1 MLYTPKSKR
10 YRPYWELLQ
19 LQQLLLVLQ
28 LPHRLR
34 GLVLRPSSRL
44 RLRPKPLRP
53 LRQVVSSK

>member
-19 LQQLLLVLQ
+19 LQQLLHQ
-28 LPHRLR
+28 LR

>member
-19 LQQLLLVLQ
+19 LQQQLPVLQ

>member
-10 YRPYWELLQ
+10 YRPYSELLQ

-53 LRQVVSSK
+53 LHQVVSSK

>member
-1 MLYTPKSKR
+1 MQYTPKSKR
-10 YRPYWELLQ
+10 YRPYSELLQ
-19 LQQLLLVLQ
+19 LLQLLLVLQ

>member
-1 MLYTPKSKR
+1 MRYTPKSKR
-10 YRPYWELLQ
+10 YRPYSELLQ
-19 LQQLLLVLQ
+19 LLQLLLVLQ

>member
-34 GLVLRPSSRL
+34 GLVLPPSSRL

>member
-1 MLYTPKSKR
+1 MRYTPKSKR
-10 YRPYWELLQ
+10 YRPYSELLQ